1 MGNPMKTTIE
11 IADTLLKR
19 AKRIQKRDEVTL
31 RSLVEEG
38 LRLVLDRAEKP
49 KVREYQPV
57 VYGDGGLTAEARG
70 KGWSWIIEQ
79 ANER

>member
-1 MGNPMKTTIE
+1 MKTTIE
-11 IADTLLKR
+11 IADALLKR

-38 LRLVLDRAEKP
+38 LRLVLDRAETP
-49 KVREYQPV
+49 QIREYRPV
-57 VYGDGGLTAEARG
+57 VYDGGGLTAEARER
-70 KGWSWIIEQ
+70 GWSAIIDQ